1 MHAMTKALLHALLI
15 TLLANTL
22 VSCGGGDSG
31 KGLMPS
37 GDVTDNTIDL
47 QGNTGNTQSYTA
59 IVEWDIP
66 TTRENGEEL
75 LLSEIG
81 GYELLYQK
89 QGETLEPAIVIT
101 DQTQYSFE
109 LTGLPAGRYEVRV
122 AAFDTDGLYS
132 DYSEPAQADIGL

>member
-1 MHAMTKALLHALLI
+1 MHAMTKTLLHALLT
-15 TLLANTL
+15 TLLASTL
-22 VSCGGGDSG
+22 ASCGGGSS
-31 KGLMPS
+31 KSGLMPS
-37 GDVTDNTIDL
+37 GDVTDNTSGTK
-47 QGNTGNTQSYTA
+47 GNTGNTQSYTA

-81 GYELLYQK
+81 GYELLYRK
-89 QGETLEPAIVIT
+89 QGDALEPAIVIT
-101 DQTQYSFE
+101 DQTQDSFE
-109 LTGLPAGRYEVRV
+109 LEGLPAGRYEVRV